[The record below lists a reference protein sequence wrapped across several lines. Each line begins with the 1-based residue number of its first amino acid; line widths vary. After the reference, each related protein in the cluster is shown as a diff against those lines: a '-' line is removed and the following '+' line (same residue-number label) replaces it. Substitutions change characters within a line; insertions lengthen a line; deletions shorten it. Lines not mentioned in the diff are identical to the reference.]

1 MIETLWA
8 NLGEGFKFEIAGVR
22 DKRVLHSCVR
32 CSTVV
37 LSLIYFFHEIFQTTS
52 IYHNYTHGITLH
64 DNGHTMAWKSGARA
78 KYVHHAHKCED
89 MVLF

>member
-52 IYHNYTHGITLH
+52 IYHILMASHCM
-64 DNGHTMAWKSGARA
+64 TMAIRWPGRVERA
-78 KYVHHAHKCED
+78 QNMCTMHTSAKTWYYFE
-89 MVLF
+89 